1 MSNGVFH
8 TIAPIYGL
16 FYNKQVDHYRAIIE
30 DNRDFLDLGNY
41 RSALDIGFGT
51 GALCRVL
58 AENGLQ
64 VTGVEPVERMLKIA
78 RKKNADIDADC
89 VMADV
94 LEGLPFEDDA
104 FQITISSYVA
114 HGMKKEDRLMMYREM
129 ARVTEKK
136 MIIYDYNQERRLVN
150 DFVEWLE
157 GGDYFNFIKVV
168 EDELRGEFGNVSK
181 RNVDKRAAWYVVD
194 LENSK
199 NGVDN

>member
-16 FYNKQVDHYRAIIE
+16 FYNKQVNHYRKIIE
-30 DNRDFLDLGNY
+30 DNRDFLDVSNY
-41 RSALDIGFGT
+41 KSALDIGFGT

-58 AENGLQ
+58 YENGLR
-64 VTGVEPVERMLKIA
+64 VTGVEPVERMLRIA
-78 RKKNADIDADC
+78 KKRNADIPADC

-104 FQITISSYVA
+104 FQISISSYVA
-114 HGMKKEDRLMMYREM
+114 HGMKKEDRLRMYREM
-129 ARVTEKK
+129 ARVTKK
-136 MIIYDYNQERRLVN
+136 RMIIYDYNQERRLAN

-181 RNVDKRAAWYVVD
+181 RDVDKRAAWYVVD
-194 LENSK
+194 LERK
-199 NGVDN
+199 K

>member
-16 FYNKQVDHYRAIIE
+16 FYNKQVNHYRAIIE

-64 VTGVEPVERMLKIA
+64 VTGVEPVERMLRIA
-78 RKKNADIDADC
+78 KKRNADIDADC
-89 VMADV
+89 VRADV

-104 FQITISSYVA
+104 FQISISSYVA
-114 HGMKKEDRLMMYREM
+114 HGMKKEDRLRMYREM

-136 MIIYDYNQERRLVN
+136 MIIYDYNQERRLAN

-168 EDELRGEFGNVSK
+168 EDELRVEFGNVSK